1 MRKKIQ
7 PAEKRFKKKFVGDLA
22 VAQSNKGVFITT
34 SSYSKGAQEYV
45 NNLHGATNVVLIY
58 GEKLAE
64 NIYTY
69 SVGMRIEKI
78 VEIMK
83 MDADFWDAMQEG

>member
-1 MRKKIQ
+1 M
-7 PAEKRFKKKFVGDLA
+7 
-22 VAQSNKGVFITT
+22 
-34 SSYSKGAQEYV
+34 